1 MNSNAQHTNA
11 GTAQAAAH
19 PVVGRFAPS
28 PSGRMHLGNVY
39 SALVAWLSVRSQNG
53 RMVLRIE
60 DLDERCRRGKF
71 DEQLIADLRWLGL
84 DWDEGP
90 YYQSDRL
97 DLYRDAVRALASQD
111 LVYPC
116 FCTRAELHA
125 ASAPHASDGTPLY
138 PGTCRNLDAGEVA
151 RRRALKAP
159 ALRLKVPDEADPAGI
174 ITFNDR
180 TYGTVSECLAA
191 DCGDFLIQRSDGVFA
206 YQLVVTV
213 DDEHMGV
220 TEVVRGRDLLGSS
233 ARQIYLQND
242 FLIQRSDGVFAYQL
256 VVTVDDEHMGV
267 TEVVRGRDLLGSSAR
282 QIYLQNLLGYNHPS
296 YAHVPLLAAPDGRRL
311 SKRDRDCDMG
321 ELMACFGTP
330 EKLLGHLSHIAGIAP
345 DSSPRSVDQLVDLFS
360 WRAIS
365 IHSADIVIGK

>member
-1 MNSNAQHTNA
+1 MI
-11 GTAQAAAH
+11 GTRVPTIKATGWTYTAT
-19 PVVGRFAPS
+19 PFAP
-28 PSGRMHLGNVY
+28 LQ
-39 SALVAWLSVRSQNG
+39 VRT
-53 RMVLRIE
+53 
-60 DLDERCRRGKF
+60 
-71 DEQLIADLRWLGL
+71 W
-84 DWDEGP
+84 
-90 YYQSDRL
+90 Y
-97 DLYRDAVRALASQD
+97 
-111 LVYPC
+111 
-116 FCTRAELHA
+116 TH
-125 ASAPHASDGTPLY
+125 ASARAQSCTPPAPPHASDGTPLY
-138 PGTCRNLDAGEVA
+138 PGTCRNLDADEVA

-180 TYGTVSECLAA
+180 SYGTVSECLAT
-191 DCGDFLIQRSDGVFA
+191 DCG
-206 YQLVVTV
+206 
-213 DDEHMGV
+213 
-220 TEVVRGRDLLGSS
+220 
-233 ARQIYLQND
+233 D

-330 EKLLGHLSHIAGIAP
+330 EKLLGYLSHIAGIAP

>member
-60 DLDERCRRGKF
+60 DLDERCPGQNSMNSVIRSGGLV
-71 DEQLIADLRWLGL
+71 LIGTRVPISNVAGL
-84 DWDEGP
+84 C
-90 YYQSDRL
+90 
-97 DLYRDAVRALASQD
+97 RDALA
-111 LVYPC
+111 PC
-116 FCTRAELHA
+116 KQRTLTPPVLCTRAELHA

-138 PGTCRNLDAGEVA
+138 PGTCRNLDADEVA

-180 TYGTVSECLAA
+180 TYGTVSECLAT
-191 DCGDFLIQRSDGVFA
+191 DCGDC
-206 YQLVVTV
+206 
-213 DDEHMGV
+213 
-220 TEVVRGRDLLGSS
+220 
-233 ARQIYLQND
+233 
-242 FLIQRSDGVFAYQL
+242 LIQRSDGVFAYQL

-321 ELMACFGTP
+321 ELMARFGTP

-365 IHSADIVIGK
+365 IHSADIVVGKWPVAAPISNAARIQPPPCPSTYFNVKHECI

>member
-1 MNSNAQHTNA
+1 MNNEVQHTNA
-11 GTAQAAAH
+11 CATQAATR
-19 PVVGRFAPS
+19 PTVGRFAPS

-39 SALVAWLSVRSQNG
+39 SALMAWLSVRSQNG

-60 DLDERCRRGKF
+60 DLDDRCRRGKF
-71 DEQLIADLRWLGL
+71 DEQLIDDLRWLGL

-97 DLYRDAVRALASQD
+97 ELYREAVRTLTDQG

-138 PGTCRNLDAGEVA
+138 SGSCRGLNADEIS
-151 RRRALKAP
+151 RRRELRAP
-159 ALRLKVPDEADPAGI
+159 ALRLKVPDADDPAGI
-174 ITFNDR
+174 INFIDR
-180 TYGTVSECLAA
+180 TYNEASECLAT
-191 DCGDFLIQRSDGVFA
+191 DCG
-206 YQLVVTV
+206 
-213 DDEHMGV
+213 
-220 TEVVRGRDLLGSS
+220 
-233 ARQIYLQND
+233 D

-282 QIYLQNLLGYNHPS
+282 QIYLQNLLGYRHPC

-321 ELMACFGTP
+321 ELAARFGTP
-330 EKLLGHLSHIAGIAP
+330 EKLLGNLAHIAGIAP
-345 DSSPRSVDQLVDLFS
+345 DPSPRSASQLVDIFD
-360 WRAIS
+360 WNAIRA
-365 IHSADIVIGK
+365 HRADIVVGK

>member
-1 MNSNAQHTNA
+1 MTSS
-11 GTAQAAAH
+11 
-19 PVVGRFAPS
+19 VRVRFAPS
-28 PSGRMHLGNVY
+28 PTGKLHIGGARTAIYNW
-39 SALVAWLSVRSQNG
+39 AFARANG
-53 RMVLRIE
+53 GTFILRI
-60 DLDERCRRGKF
+60 DDTDPTRSTDENTQIILR
-71 DEQLIADLRWLGL
+71 AMRWLGL

-180 TYGTVSECLAA
+180 TYGTVSECLAT
-191 DCGDFLIQRSDGVFA
+191 DCG
-206 YQLVVTV
+206 
-213 DDEHMGV
+213 
-220 TEVVRGRDLLGSS
+220 
-233 ARQIYLQND
+233 D

-321 ELMACFGTP
+321 ELMARFGTP